1 MLSTTLRQMATA
13 RVLALV
19 SLALLASLA
28 SPFGSVARAQR
39 ADSAR
44 AAARRA
50 VAQDSTRTHNR
61 VIAPPLSPRRAFL
74 TSFLL
79 PGSAQSI
86 LGRNKAA
93 VLFLAFEG
101 AAISMIHESSAD
113 VREARRGLGDSV
125 IVAFPETAGGTPTT
139 IPGRFTDALVRTR
152 KSHVEDWIAVLV
164 ANHLF
169 AGADAYVASHL
180 WDVPIELAVK
190 ATGQGTAVVAS
201 LHWR

>member
-1 MLSTTLRQMATA
+1 MSIA
-13 RVLALV
+13 RAFLPLV
-19 SLALLASLA
+19 LLATLA
-28 SPFGSVARAQR
+28 SVAAPLGSAAHAQR

-44 AAARRA
+44 VAARRA
-50 VAQDSTRTHNR
+50 IARDSARTSNR
-61 VIAPPLSPRRAFL
+61 VIPPPLSPRRAFL
-74 TSFLL
+74 TSFLV
-79 PGSAQSI
+79 PGSAQSV

-93 VLFLAFEG
+93 VLFLGFEA

-125 IVAFPETAGGTPTT
+125 IVAFPEIDGGTPTK
-139 IPGRFTDALVRTR
+139 IPGRFTAALVRTR

-169 AGADAYVASHL
+169 SGADAYVAAHL
-180 WDVPIELAVK
+180 WDVPLELAVK
-190 ATGQGTAVVAS
+190 TTDHGPAVVAA